1 MLFVVP
7 HALQVL
13 WVARFV
19 VGEDRK
25 KRCQPKTVQFFMI
38 AYCSLVVWGHD
49 NANLILLFGLSSR
62 TEMYFACMADLAAA
76 GLN

>member
-38 AYCSLVVWGHD
+38 AYCSLG
-49 NANLILLFGLSSR
+49 LFGV
-62 TEMYFACMADLAAA
+62 
-76 GLN
+76 